1 MSVLVTWQYVFNY
14 MPRLLRLTAR
24 PRAGL
29 AMRVGYP
36 PGRDEKRL
44 RLAKPIPA
52 ARRIRGVQGIEVI
65 SLQQMQKLPLG
76 FRPRIAVLVEMCTQ
90 ILETTIAQAQL
101 ELRQT
106 QNPNKSSAVLGGATC
121 ALAVL

>member
-1 MSVLVTWQYVFNY
+1 MRRGSDLPSQF
-14 MPRLLRLTAR
+14 PR
-24 PRAGL
+24 RA
-29 AMRVGYP
+29 
-36 PGRDEKRL
+36 ESEE
-44 RLAKPIPA
+44 
-52 ARRIRGVQGIEVI
+52 GIEVI